1 MVVISKKPINEH
13 LENYPNHEDA
23 LMRWYYLVLA
33 SDWSCFADIKKDFN
47 SVDGVGN
54 GLYIF
59 NVKGNHCRV
68 VVRIIFKVR
77 TVFIKFVGT
86 HKEYDKLDFSKL

>member
-1 MVVISKKPINEH
+1 MVVISKMPLVTY
-13 LENYPNHEDA
+13 LERYPQHEEA
-23 LMRWYYLVLA
+23 LMRWYHTVQNA
-33 SDWSCFADIKKDFN
+33 NWACFADIKQDFN

-77 TVFIKFVGT
+77 TVFVKFVGT
-86 HKEYDKLDFSKL
+86 HREYDQLNLSKL

>member
-1 MVVISKKPINEH
+1 MVVISKKPLSEYLARFPH
-13 LENYPNHEDA
+13 HEDE
-23 LMRWYYLVLA
+23 LMRWYYAVLDA
-33 SDWSCFADIKKDFN
+33 DWQNFAAIKQSFN

-68 VVRIIFKVR
+68 ITRIIFKVR

-86 HKEYDKLDFSKL
+86 HEEYDKLDISTL

>member
-1 MVVISKKPINEH
+1 MVVISKKRISEY
-13 LENYPNHEDA
+13 LKKYPQHQEE
-23 LMRWYYLVLA
+23 LMRWYYLVLE
-33 SDWSCFADIKKDFN
+33 SDWQNFADIKTTFN
-47 SVDGVGN
+47 SVDGVGD

-59 NVKGNHCRV
+59 NVKGNHCRIV
-68 VVRIIFKVR
+68 ARIIFKVR

>member
-1 MVVISKKPINEH
+1 MVIISKKPIKKY
-13 LENYPNHEDA
+13 LENYPEHQEA
-23 LMRWYYLVLA
+23 LMRWYYIVLE
-33 SDWSCFADIKKDFN
+33 SDWLCFADIKTTFN

-59 NVKGNHCRV
+59 NIKGNHCRV
-68 VVRIIFKVR
+68 VARIIFKVR

-86 HKEYDKLDFSKL
+86 HTQYDKLDISTL